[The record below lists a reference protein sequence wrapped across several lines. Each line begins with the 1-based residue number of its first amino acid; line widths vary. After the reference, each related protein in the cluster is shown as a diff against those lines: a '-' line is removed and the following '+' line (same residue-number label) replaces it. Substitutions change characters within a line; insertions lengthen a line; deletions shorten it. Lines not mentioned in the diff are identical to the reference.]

1 MVSGTG
7 VVGRKR
13 DTFWEA
19 CVPEANALVVYHSTV
34 RRARTTLSR
43 ILILSLIAVIRV
55 ENSAEANIKEEKL
68 DLGLR
73 DGITNSRLLVV

>member
-7 VVGRKR
+7 VVGRTR

-34 RRARTTLSR
+34 RKGQDHFKP
-43 ILILSLIAVIRV
+43 
-55 ENSAEANIKEEKL
+55 NSGSEHYCC
-68 DLGLR
+68 DLG
-73 DGITNSRLLVV
+73 GK

>member
-34 RRARTTLSR
+34 RKGQDHFKQ
-43 ILILSLIAVIRV
+43 
-55 ENSAEANIKEEKL
+55 NS
-68 DLGLR
+68 
-73 DGITNSRLLVV
+73 NSEHYCCDPGRK